1 MFSQQ
6 EKQRLE
12 QVDLENLVGFFNILY
27 QVDKRNEARKSIKK
41 PTNVNCA
48 EDQPTKN

>member
-12 QVDLENLVGFFNILY
+12 QIDLENLVGFFNILY
-27 QVDKRNEARKSIKK
+27 QIDKRNKENIADKKSLEE
-41 PTNVNCA
+41 NCV
-48 EDQPTKN
+48 QNQSPKN